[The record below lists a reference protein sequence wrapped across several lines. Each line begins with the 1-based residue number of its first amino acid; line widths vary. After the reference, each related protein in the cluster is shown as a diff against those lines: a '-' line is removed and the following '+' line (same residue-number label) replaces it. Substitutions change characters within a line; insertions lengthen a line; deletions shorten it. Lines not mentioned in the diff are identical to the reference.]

1 MRRIYLLLYITAFL
15 FINGCKQH
23 SSTGNFVIT
32 GIYRNAQHPAFVG
45 QGGGAT
51 SINPVKK
58 VYLYEVPFGMENTP
72 VALDSAVLDADK
84 GKFQLHA
91 RAKEEGVYELV
102 FDNGFVVL
110 LSNDGPRIELDIDL
124 AKKDNYYSVKGS
136 EATQQMK
143 DFTIAYTDR
152 SQGVNR
158 AFAEMDSLKRFNAA
172 DSLVIAA
179 TDEKNNQIRLLNDY
193 LKAFI
198 NKTTHPSVALFALGW
213 ASRSFAKPE
222 FESALQ
228 QIIGKF
234 PGNPSVVSLKKTYDM
249 QQAQQAEMQKRQK
262 AYETKENLWV
272 GKMAPDLELPDTKGE
287 IRKISSFRGKYLL
300 VDFWA
305 SWCRPCRLENPNVV
319 NTFKQFRNKNF
330 TILGVSLDRD
340 KNDWLKAINDDGLA
354 WTHVSDLQF
363 WNSKAVE
370 VYKFDGIPYNI
381 LIDPTGKVI
390 AESLRGEEL
399 ERKLSEVL
407 K

>member
-1 MRRIYLLLYITAFL
+1 
-15 FINGCKQH
+15 
-23 SSTGNFVIT
+23 
-32 GIYRNAQHPAFVG
+32 
-45 QGGGAT
+45 
-51 SINPVKK
+51 
-58 VYLYEVPFGMENTP
+58 
-72 VALDSAVLDADK
+72 
-84 GKFQLHA
+84 
-91 RAKEEGVYELV
+91 
-102 FDNGFVVL
+102 
-110 LSNDGPRIELDIDL
+110 
-124 AKKDNYYSVKGS
+124 
-136 EATQQMK
+136 
-143 DFTIAYTDR
+143 
-152 SQGVNR
+152 
-158 AFAEMDSLKRFNAA
+158 
-172 DSLVIAA
+172 
-179 TDEKNNQIRLLNDY
+179 
-193 LKAFI
+193 
-198 NKTTHPSVALFALGW
+198 
-213 ASRSFAKPE
+213 
-222 FESALQ
+222 
-228 QIIGKF
+228 
-234 PGNPSVVSLKKTYDM
+234 
-249 QQAQQAEMQKRQK
+249 MQKRQK

-370 VYKFDGIPYNI
+370 VYKFDGIPYNV